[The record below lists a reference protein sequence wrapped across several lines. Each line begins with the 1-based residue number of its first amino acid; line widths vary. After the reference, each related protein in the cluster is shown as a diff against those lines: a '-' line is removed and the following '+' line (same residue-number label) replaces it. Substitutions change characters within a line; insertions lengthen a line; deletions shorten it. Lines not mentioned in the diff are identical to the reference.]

1 MTKSL
6 KVGIVGGSIAGCSA
20 AILMTSAGH
29 DVTVFERST
38 GRLRGRGGGI
48 ATPMATFR
56 SLIEED
62 IIDDSFPHTVTN
74 EMPFVGR
81 VSPEDDIG
89 RAAWSLPIDLACFH
103 WGTLWEN
110 LRMRVPDQDYLSG
123 QNVTESRM
131 QDAKTVML
139 ELEDGSLHNF
149 DLVLFADGYRSMGRR
164 LQFPEAELSYRGY
177 VLWRGLLPESSMGDS
192 HPLGTTLP
200 RLSYPDLDG
209 HMVIY
214 FIPGFDGSINE
225 GERLYNWAAYIPVAD
240 EELPEFMIDRKGARR
255 TGSLPPGS
263 IRPDQEIRLKHLMTD
278 NLPRYYAEIVFKT
291 DRTYAQLIYTV
302 DLPAYAQD
310 RICLIGDA
318 GIVAQPFTGSGI
330 FKGFNNANDLVK
342 SLHEHESVEDAL
354 MDWSRAQTEGGKR
367 ILALGQQMEHAFI
380 WNSLDFA
387 SADAETT
394 ATWWESSVTFPEN
407 FTYEDKH

>member
-1 MTKSL
+1 
-6 KVGIVGGSIAGCSA
+6 
-20 AILMTSAGH
+20 
-29 DVTVFERST
+29 
-38 GRLRGRGGGI
+38 
-48 ATPMATFR
+48 
-56 SLIEED
+56 
-62 IIDDSFPHTVTN
+62 
-74 EMPFVGR
+74 
-81 VSPEDDIG
+81 
-89 RAAWSLPIDLACFH
+89 
-103 WGTLWEN
+103 
-110 LRMRVPDQDYLSG
+110 
-123 QNVTESRM
+123 
-131 QDAKTVML
+131 
-139 ELEDGSLHNF
+139 
-149 DLVLFADGYRSMGRR
+149 
-164 LQFPEAELSYRGY
+164 
-177 VLWRGLLPESSMGDS
+177 
-192 HPLGTTLP
+192 
-200 RLSYPDLDG
+200 
-209 HMVIY
+209 
-214 FIPGFDGSINE
+214 
-225 GERLYNWAAYIPVAD
+225 
-240 EELPEFMIDRKGARR
+240 MIDRKGARR

-302 DLPAYAQD
+302 DLPAYAQY